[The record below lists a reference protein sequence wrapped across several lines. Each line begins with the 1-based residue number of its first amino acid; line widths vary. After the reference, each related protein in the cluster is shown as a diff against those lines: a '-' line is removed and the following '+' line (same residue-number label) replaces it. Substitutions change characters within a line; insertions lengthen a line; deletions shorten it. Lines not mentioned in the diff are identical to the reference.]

1 MESSVLAFATDLLDE
16 GSDLFFGNLTDRA
29 GVGGVTLASVYHQ
42 ARDVFPHNPRRVVG
56 YLEPGAAYFRPD
68 PARWDGLRLRP
79 APAGAIGDGDPFAE
93 AAAQAARRGMKLHAW
108 TVFLHNDRLGFQHPD
123 CAPAN
128 AFGDRALTELCPA
141 NPEVRAY
148 VRTLV
153 AEHARYGVDAVRAE
167 SLHFHGLRHGF
178 HHERYF
184 ERLGPVA
191 EALLGLCFCDHC
203 RLRAGALGVPSDE
216 VRRAVRAEIRR
227 ALTDE
232 HAAERSPATDTVG
245 ALSTLGASA
254 PVADG
259 ALAAYIDASTATVT
273 SLAEEAAQV
282 ATEHGMRLT
291 FIDGDGPGK
300 GRLSGIDLPA
310 LAKVVHGIETLGY
323 APTAEQVREKVAA
336 FARSGVDPSA
346 LAVILRPMS
355 QDCDGPANLAAKIR
369 VLDELGVP
377 EVEFYN
383 YGLMRLSSM
392 DRIGTALRN

>member
-68 PARWDGLRLRP
+68 PARWAGLRLRP
-79 APAGAIGDGDPFAE
+79 APAGAISDGDPFAE

-167 SLHFHGLRHGF
+167 SLHFHGVRHGF

-191 EALLGLCFCDHC
+191 EALLGLCFCAHC
-203 RLRAGALGVPSDE
+203 RVRADALGVPADE
-216 VRRAVRAEIRR
+216 VSLAVRAEIRS

-232 HAAERSPATDTVG
+232 RAAERPPALDT
-245 ALSTLGASA
+245 
-254 PVADG
+254 VADG
-259 ALAAYIDASTATVT
+259 ALAAYIDASAATVT

-323 APTAEQVREKVAA
+323 APIAEQVREKVAA
-336 FARSGVDPSA
+336 FALYGVDPSA

-377 EVEFYN
+377 EVEFYH